1 MAGNWL
7 IQLGSSVAVSL
18 FTAKIVQFAT
28 NKVAGFNPSYAS
40 AFLVSF
46 LTLVIATVL
55 GGLGAVSGLGRSPL
69 GMVLGLLATFLIGAA
84 LYGWLLRHPASG
96 PIGMRKGVLVS
107 LVQLVVVGALLVGLM
122 VVFTAFK

>member
-1 MAGNWL
+1 MTENWL
-7 IQLGSSVAVSL
+7 MQLGSSVAVSL

-28 NKVAGFNPSYAS
+28 NKVAGFNPSYSS

-55 GGLGAVSGLGRSPL
+55 GGLGAVAGLGRSAI
-69 GMVLGLLATFLIGAA
+69 GMVLGLSATFLIGAG
-84 LYGWLLRHPASG
+84 LYGWLLRHPVSG

-107 LVQLVVVGALLVGLM
+107 LVQLGVVSALLVGLM
-122 VVFTAFK
+122 VVFAAFK